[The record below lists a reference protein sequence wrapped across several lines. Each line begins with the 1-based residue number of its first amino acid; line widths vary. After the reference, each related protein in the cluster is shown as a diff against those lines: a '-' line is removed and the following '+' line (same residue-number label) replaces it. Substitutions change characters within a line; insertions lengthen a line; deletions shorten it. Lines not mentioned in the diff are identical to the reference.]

1 MSLIPTILLS
11 GIVVILIL
19 IFIQLFAL
27 YQKISLIASRMG
39 SAPSK
44 PAPQAAIPEISKN
57 EIEVESGSLFE
68 EFLNE
73 DLQRRDLGKKE
84 QFAAF
89 RAWRSAKGLNW
100 SK

>member
-1 MSLIPTILLS
+1 MSFSYHILPFIS
-11 GIVVILIL
+11 DVIIIVL
-19 IFIQLFAL
+19 LFAL
-27 YQKISLIASRMG
+27 YQKVSLIASCLL

-44 PAPQAAIPEISKN
+44 PTPPAAIPEISQN
-57 EIEVESGSLFE
+57 QIEVESGSLFE
-68 EFLNE
+68 EFLDE
-73 DLQRRDLGKKE
+73 DPQRRDLGKKE